1 MPRIDDEATASL
13 MAKAMRE
20 GRGALLGVALVSA
33 LINLL
38 YLTGSF
44 FMLEVYDRVL
54 PSQSVPT
61 LIGLAVL
68 VAMLYTFLGLFDFIR
83 SRVLVRIGAALDA
96 RLAKAAFDMVV
107 RLPLVAGPRAEV
119 IQPLRS
125 VDQIRGFL
133 SGMGPSAFFDLPW
146 MPFYLAICFIIH
158 PWVGWTATVGAAL
171 LIGIAVL
178 TEALA
183 RRSSRTAQRVGG
195 RRHLL
200 ADASRRNADVL
211 ASMGLS
217 RHMQGA
223 WSSAN
228 EHYVGH
234 MQRVADVTGG
244 FGALSK
250 VLRMLIQSAVLGV
263 GAFLVINQEA
273 TGGLIIAASIL
284 AARALAPVEL
294 VVGNWQ
300 GFLAARQAWQ
310 RLKDGLAMLPGRADR
325 LELPAPRD
333 SLKVENVS
341 VVPPGG
347 GRILVRDVSFA
358 LTAGDGLG
366 IIGASASG
374 KSSLARALVGA
385 WPAARGT
392 VRLDGA
398 TLEQWGPDELG
409 EHIGYLP
416 QTVELFA
423 GTVANNIARFAPYA
437 DDGAVISAAKAAGA
451 HEMIL
456 GLPNGYE
463 TEIGEDGSAL
473 SAGQRQRVALA
484 RALFGEPFLVVLD
497 EPNSNLDLE
506 GENALSQAITGVRQR
521 GGIVVVAAHRPSALA
536 AVNWVLLMHEGA
548 VRAFGPR
555 DAILNKLAGNAPA
568 ASVVTNAGGLRQ
580 VDNAGNA

>member
-1 MPRIDDEATASL
+1 MPRIDGEAAEGL
-13 MAKAMRE
+13 MGKAMRE

-33 LINLL
+33 LINML

-68 VAMLYTFLGLFDFIR
+68 VTMLYAFLGLFDFIR

-96 RLAKAAFDMVV
+96 RLAGAAFDMLV
-107 RLPLVAGPRAEV
+107 RLPLVAGARAEAV
-119 IQPLRS
+119 QPLRS

-158 PWVGWTATVGAAL
+158 PWIGWTAMIGAAL
-171 LIGIAVL
+171 LISIALL
-178 TEALA
+178 TEGLA
-183 RRSSRTAQRVGG
+183 RRSSRAAQRLGG

-223 WSSAN
+223 WRSAN
-228 EHYVGH
+228 EHYVRDV
-234 MQRVADVTGG
+234 QRVADVTGG
-244 FGALSK
+244 FGALTK

-310 RLKDGLAMLPGRADR
+310 RLKDGFALLPGRVDR
-325 LELPAPRD
+325 LELPTPRE
-333 SLKVENVS
+333 SFKVENVS

-347 GRILVRDVSFA
+347 GRILVRDVSFT
-358 LTAGDGLG
+358 LTAGDALG
-366 IIGASASG
+366 IVGASASG
-374 KSSLARALVGA
+374 KSSLTRALVGA
-385 WPAARGT
+385 WQATRGT

-398 TLEQWGPDELG
+398 TLEQWGSDELG

-423 GTVANNIARFAPYA
+423 GTVAQNIARFAPHA
-437 DDGAVISAAKAAGA
+437 DDATVIAAAKAAGV

-463 TEIGEDGSAL
+463 TEIGEDGSTL

-506 GENALSQAITGVRQR
+506 GENALTQAITGVRQR
-521 GGIVVVAAHRPSALA
+521 GGIAIVAAHRPSALA
-536 AVNWVLLMHEGA
+536 AVNLVLLMHEGA

-568 ASVVTNAGGLRQ
+568 AGVVTNVGGLRQ
-580 VDNAGNA
+580 VDNAGKF

>member
-1 MPRIDDEATASL
+1 MSRATDYRTAANLLDDATRA
-13 MAKAMRE
+13 
-20 GRGALLGVALVSA
+20 GRGALVGVALVSA
-33 LINLL
+33 LINVL

-61 LIGLAVL
+61 LVGLAIL
-68 VAMLYTFLGLFDFIR
+68 VAMLYAFLGLFDFIR
-83 SRVLVRIGAALDA
+83 SRVLVRIGSALDA
-96 RLAKAAFDMVV
+96 RLSRSAFDVLV
-107 RLPLVAGPRAEV
+107 RLPLVAGPRADAV
-119 IQPLRS
+119 QPLRS
-125 VDQIRGFL
+125 VDQIRSFL

-146 MPFYLAICFIIH
+146 MPFYLAICFAIH
-158 PWVGWTATVGAAL
+158 PWIGWTATGGAAL

-195 RRHLL
+195 RRQLL
-200 ADASRRNADVL
+200 AEAARRNADVL
-211 ASMGLS
+211 GSMGLS

-223 WSSAN
+223 WSGVN
-228 EHYVGH
+228 EQFVQH

-244 FGALSK
+244 LGALSK

-284 AARALAPVEL
+284 AARALAPVEQ

-310 RLKDGLAMLPGRADR
+310 RLKEGFTLLPARPDR
-325 LELPAPRD
+325 LELPAPRQ
-333 SLKVENVS
+333 SLKVENLS

-347 GRILVRDVSFA
+347 GRVLVHDVSLSLA
-358 LTAGDGLG
+358 AGDGLG

-374 KSSLARALVGA
+374 KSSLTRALVGA
-385 WPAARGT
+385 WQAARGT

-409 EHIGYLP
+409 EHVGYLP

-423 GTVANNIARFAPYA
+423 GTVAQNVARFAPHA
-437 DDGAVISAAKAAGA
+437 DDASVIAAAKAAGV

-456 GLPNGYE
+456 GLPEGYE
-463 TEIGEDGSAL
+463 TEIGEDGAAL
-473 SAGQRQRVALA
+473 SAGQRQRIALA

-506 GENALSQAITGVRQR
+506 GETALTEALAGVRQR
-521 GGIVVVAAHRPSALA
+521 GGIVIVAAHRPSALS
-536 AVNWVLLMHEGA
+536 AVNLVLLMHEGT

-568 ASVVTNAGGLRQ
+568 AGVVTGARRQ
-580 VDNAGNA
+580 VDNARNA

>member
-1 MPRIDDEATASL
+1 MPRLCEQATADP
-13 MAKAMRE
+13 MAEAMRD
-20 GRGALLGVALVSA
+20 GCGALVGVALVSA

-61 LIGLAVL
+61 LLGLVVL
-68 VAMLYTFLGLFDFIR
+68 VVMLYAFLGLFDLIR
-83 SRVLVRIGAALDA
+83 SRVLVRIGSTLDA
-96 RLAKAAFDMVV
+96 RLAGSAFGMAV
-107 RLPLVAGPRAEV
+107 RLPLIAGPTAETV
-119 IQPLRS
+119 QPLRS
-125 VDQIRGFL
+125 VDQVRSFL

-146 MPFYLAICFIIH
+146 IPFYLAICFIIH
-158 PWVGWTATVGAAL
+158 PGIGWTATVGAAL

-183 RRSSRTAQRVGG
+183 RRSSRTAQRLGG

-200 ADASRRNADVL
+200 ADAARRNADVL
-211 ASMGLS
+211 GSMGLL
-217 RHMQGA
+217 RHMQAA
-223 WSSAN
+223 WSNAN
-228 EHYVGH
+228 EDFVGH

-244 FGALSK
+244 LSVLSK

-263 GAFLVINQEA
+263 GAYLVINQEA

-300 GFLAARQAWQ
+300 GFLSARQAWQ
-310 RLKDGLAMLPGRADR
+310 RLKNGFALLPGKVDR
-325 LELPAPRD
+325 LELPAPCA

-347 GRILVRDVSFA
+347 GRTLVRDVSFA
-358 LTAGDGLG
+358 LAAGDGLG

-374 KSSLARALVGA
+374 KSSLTRALVGA
-385 WPAARGT
+385 WQVARGT

-398 TLEQWGPDELG
+398 TLEQWGPDELD

-416 QTVELFA
+416 QTVELFD
-423 GTVANNIARFAPYA
+423 GTVAHNIARFAPHA
-437 DDGAVISAAKAAGA
+437 DDAAVIAAAKAAGV

-456 GLPNGYE
+456 ALPNGYE
-463 TEIGEDGSAL
+463 TEIGEDGSTL

-506 GENALSQAITGVRQR
+506 GENALTQALAQVRQR
-521 GGIVVVAAHRPSALA
+521 GGIVVVVAHRPSALA
-536 AVNWVLLMHEGA
+536 AMNLVLLMHEGT
-548 VRAFGPR
+548 VRALGPR

-568 ASVVTNAGGLRQ
+568 AGVMTKAGELRQ
-580 VDNAGNA
+580 VDNAGNS

>member
-1 MPRIDDEATASL
+1 MPRIGDETAASQ
-13 MAKAMRE
+13 MAEAVRA
-20 GRGALLGVALVSA
+20 GRGALAGVALVSA
-33 LINLL
+33 LINML

-61 LIGLAVL
+61 LIGLSVL
-68 VAMLYTFLGLFDFIR
+68 VAMLYAFLGLFDLIR

-96 RLAKAAFDMVV
+96 RLSGSAFDILV
-107 RLPLVAGPRAEV
+107 RLPLVAGPRADAL
-119 IQPLRS
+119 QPLRS
-125 VDQIRGFL
+125 VDQIRSFL

-158 PWVGWTATVGAAL
+158 PWVGWTATVGAVMLTA
-171 LIGIAVL
+171 IAIL
-178 TEALA
+178 TEALS
-183 RRSSRTAQRVGG
+183 RRSSGTVLRLGG

-200 ADASRRNADVL
+200 AEAARRNADVV

-217 RHMQGA
+217 RHMRAA
-223 WSSAN
+223 WSSASDQFV
-228 EHYVGH
+228 EHTR
-234 MQRVADVTGG
+234 RVADVTGG
-244 FGALSK
+244 LSALSK

-263 GAFLVINQEA
+263 GAYLVINQEA

-300 GFLAARQAWQ
+300 GFLQARQAWR
-310 RLKDGLAMLPGRADR
+310 RLKDGFALLAGDVNR
-325 LELPAPRD
+325 LELPAPRE
-333 SLKVENVS
+333 SVKVANLS
-341 VVPPGG
+341 VMPPGG
-347 GRILVRDVSFA
+347 GRVLVRDVSFE

-374 KSSLARALVGA
+374 KSSLIRAVVGA

-398 TLEQWGPDELG
+398 TLEQWGPDEAG

-423 GTVANNIARFAPYA
+423 GTVAQNIARFAPHA
-437 DDGAVISAAKAAGA
+437 DDAAVIAAAKAAGV

-463 TEIGEDGSAL
+463 TEIGEDGSTL
-473 SAGQRQRVALA
+473 SVGQRQRVALA

-506 GENALSQAITGVRQR
+506 GENALTQALTGVRQR
-521 GGIVVVAAHRPSALA
+521 GGIVIVAAHRPSALA
-536 AVNWVLLMHEGA
+536 ATNVVLLMHEGG

-555 DAILNKLAGNAPA
+555 DAILNKLGGGAPA
-568 ASVVTNAGGLRQ
+568 ASIVANAGGLRQ
-580 VDNAGNA
+580 VDNARSS